1 MQAKTKILVNKTYR
15 RSNSTNYTKAEVYD
29 LNNTAT
35 NNTNNTRNALSC
47 IDQISSKRTKSI
59 VLDRLQGKTLGT
71 LASKYK
77 ITRERVRQ
85 IALKGLTV
93 CEGCSEEQYRW
104 IVETYAISCEAFCF
118 ITGLQSESY
127 WYLKVTTPRGSKL
140 KPFEDMLNDS
150 NVPDEMKAKI
160 VGYIHRGQ
168 VYDQGEY
175 VRLDRTEIIEHI
187 LKLQGGDVTSEE
199 FTPLYMQFL
208 KDHNLED
215 NKKLA
220 FSERFF
226 DTFFVR
232 ADNVLCKFR
241 HTYRYYPFDE
251 DKLQQLLKEI
261 HFYDLKDVE
270 ISTQYFTDRYPEVL
284 KKYDIRDQYELHS
297 LLRKHVPE
305 TDNLKYGRQ
314 PILMIG
320 KCDRDKQV
328 VDLCVAN
335 APIKALEL
343 ARVYEQTYGVN
354 SATVLMNF
362 FDVIK
367 PYLFR
372 GQYQDHPVTNVK
384 G

>member
-1 MQAKTKILVNKTYR
+1 M
-15 RSNSTNYTKAEVYD
+15 
-29 LNNTAT
+29 NNTVT
-35 NNTNNTRNALSC
+35 NNTKSALLC
-47 IDQISSKRTKSI
+47 VEQISSKRTKSI
-59 VLDRLQGKTLGT
+59 VLDRLQGETLGT
-71 LASKYK
+71 LADKYK

-93 CEGCSEEQYRW
+93 CEGCYEEQYRW
-104 IVETYAISCEAFCF
+104 IVETYAISCDAFCF

-140 KPFEDMLNDS
+140 KPFEEMLNNSD
-150 NVPDEMKAKI
+150 VPDEMKTKI
-160 VGYIHRGQ
+160 VSYIHRGQ

-175 VRLDRTEIIEHI
+175 VKLDRTEIIEHI
-187 LKLQGGDVTSEE
+187 LKLQGGDVTSDE

-232 ADNVLCKFR
+232 SDNILCKFR
-241 HTYRYYPFDE
+241 HTYRYYHIDE
-251 DKLQQLLKEI
+251 DQLQQLLKEI

-270 ISTQYFTDRYPEVL
+270 ISTQYFMNRYPEVL

-305 TDNLKYGRQ
+305 TDNLRYGRQ

-320 KCDRDKQV
+320 NCNRDKQV

-372 GQYQDHPVTNVK
+372 GQYQDHPVANKK